1 MNFKKIVSLILAC
14 ALIINPSASFASAKT
29 LLATEKIENSKIKN
43 NNSLKNHN
51 EDEDNEDDNSTKTEK
66 EEYKKHLE
74 EIENLKKEIESLKKK
89 AEKSA
94 NNSASADAELYS
106 RTALIIVSKII
117 LSVDL
122 LHTLWKPLDGTF
134 FFLDFLLSCWLSY
147 KFFQLNKDAF

>member
-1 MNFKKIVSLILAC
+1 MKFKKIVSLMLSC

-29 LLATEKIENSKIKN
+29 LLATEKIKNSKIKN

-51 EDEDNEDDNSTKTEK
+51 EDNEDDNSTKTEK

-74 EIENLKKEIESLKKK
+74 EIENFKKEVEKLKDK

-106 RTALIIVSKII
+106 RTGLIIASKFIGAAFLYPICVNNNSSLLGMLSTLVGICGFYGIFI
-117 LSVDL
+117 LGL
-122 LHTLWKPLDGTF
+122 
-134 FFLDFLLSCWLSY
+134 
-147 KFFQLNKDAF
+147 